1 MKLSS
6 MNIDEARE
14 RLSFSLGDK
23 DTKNFQT
30 QKKLK
35 KKGNKLKTLRGRTKS

>member
-1 MKLSS
+1 

-30 QKKLK
+30 KKNLK
-35 KKGNKLKTLRGRTKS
+35 RRKTS